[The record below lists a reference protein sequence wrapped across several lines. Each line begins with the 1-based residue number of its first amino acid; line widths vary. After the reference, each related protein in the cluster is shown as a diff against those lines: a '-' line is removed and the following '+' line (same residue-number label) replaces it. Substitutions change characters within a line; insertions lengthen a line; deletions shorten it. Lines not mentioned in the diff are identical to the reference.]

1 MTNFK
6 ISSLIGLC
14 LCILTVSTSFSQEG
28 DQLLD
33 GIGETGL
40 IARYLLDDS
49 AKDWSRNDLN
59 GQIIGAQTFISDDTF
74 GKVIA
79 LSAAG
84 KKYIQLPNKMLV
96 GEAAISITGWIYLPA
111 AQRNK
116 TIIDFGRE
124 SLSKFSIV
132 AKGINNT
139 EQLVEIS
146 DTGSYSISIALKPEK
161 WHHFAVVI
169 NPANKFINTYVDG
182 VLVEKKNIPNL
193 ELEKLFFQG
202 AVDAT
207 RLYIGR
213 SLSANPTFLNANL
226 HDFRFYRI
234 PLNEEQI
241 TTIHHNAIQIEAAV
255 VNERKETNDDL
266 PQFNENTPQ
275 LYNQYLIEVPDIHV
289 TTALGH
295 LPRLPRYIPAQYK
308 AGINGGKVR
317 IQWPAPVDNNQVL
330 KPGKYTMTGR
340 VAGTDFRPKAFVTVL
355 DNDNSQTPTRNLA
368 PFSLYQVQLDKD
380 IHGQNT
386 KFIKNRDLFISTL
399 AQTDPDAFLYMFRNA
414 FGQEQPK
421 GAAPLKG
428 WDSQETKL
436 RGHATGHYLTAIA
449 QAYASTS
456 YSKTLQNNF
465 YGKMEYMVDVLY
477 QLSQLSGQPN
487 PNEDQKGAYNA
498 DPVAVKPSADKP
510 DFDSDLSEEGIRT
523 DYWNWGKGYLSAYPP
538 DQFIMLEK
546 GAKYGRDSTKVWAP
560 YYTLHKILTGLLDIY
575 ELTDNEKAL
584 ETAKGMGTWVH
595 ARLSKLSNETLIK
608 MWNTY
613 IAGEYGGMNEVM
625 ARLYRLTNEKRYF
638 ELAQLFDNIKVFYG
652 DAKHSHGLAK
662 NVDSFRG
669 LHANQHIPQIVG
681 ALEMY
686 RDSKAP
692 TYYHIADN
700 FWYKATQ
707 DYSYSIGGVAGARTP
722 ANAECFTIEP
732 ATLYEH
738 GLSVGGQNET
748 CATYNMLKLTK
759 NLFLFDQRGDLM
771 DYYERALYNH
781 ILASVSDDSPA
792 NTYHVP
798 LRAGSAKHF
807 GNAEMSGFTCC
818 NGTALESSTKLQN
831 SIYFRSQDNQQL
843 YVNLFIPSTLDWT
856 ERKVRIVQQTA
867 FPKEDRTRLL
877 IKKGRGKFEIK
888 IRIPHWATKGAS
900 ISINGK
906 LQEVNI
912 SPGSYVSLQR
922 KWKKGD
928 LIELHLPFQFH
939 LAPLM
944 DQQNIA
950 SLFYGPVLLAAQETE
965 AREEWRAV
973 TLFAEDISKS
983 IKGDP
988 EKLEFEIDGIPFKPF
1003 YETFGRHSVYLNVT
1017 LK

>member
-1 MTNFK
+1 LAVN
-6 ISSLIGLC
+6 
-14 LCILTVSTSFSQEG
+14 TSFSQEG
-28 DQLLD
+28 DQSLD

-49 AKDWSRNDLN
+49 AKDWSRNDFN
-59 GQIIGAQTFISDDTF
+59 GQIIGPQQFVSDDTF
-74 GKVIA
+74 GKVLA
-79 LSAAG
+79 LSSAN
-84 KKYIQLPNKMLV
+84 KKYIQLPSQMLV
-96 GEAAISITGWIYLPA
+96 GEAAISITGWVYLPS
-111 AQRNK
+111 AQPNK
-116 TIIDFGRE
+116 TIVDFGRE
-124 SLSKFSIV
+124 GQSKFSIV
-132 AKGINNT
+132 TKGTNDNGQSVERPGIN
-139 EQLVEIS
+139 
-146 DTGSYSISIALKPEK
+146 SYASSIALKPEK

-169 NPANKFINTYVDG
+169 HPATKSINTYVDG
-182 VLVEKKNIPNL
+182 VLVEEKNIPNL
-193 ELEKLFFQG
+193 EVEMLFSQEPS
-202 AVDAT
+202 DAT

-213 SLSANPTFLNANL
+213 SLSLNPAFLDARL
-226 HDFRFYRI
+226 HDYRFYRI
-234 PLNEEQI
+234 PLNEQQI
-241 TTIHHNAIQIEAAV
+241 TNIYRNAIKIEAAA

-266 PQFNENTPQ
+266 PQFDENTPQ
-275 LYNQYLIEVPDIHV
+275 LYNQYLMGVPDINV
-289 TTALGH
+289 TTNLGH
-295 LPRLPRYIPAQYK
+295 LPRLPRYIPGQYK

-317 IQWPAPVDNNQVL
+317 VQWPAPENNLQVL
-330 KPGKYTMTGR
+330 KPGKYTITGT
-340 VAGTDFRPKAFVTVL
+340 VAGTAFQPKAFVTVL
-355 DNDNSQTPTRNLA
+355 DNDHSHTPDRNLV
-368 PFSLYQVQLDKD
+368 PFSLRQVQLGKD

-421 GAAPLKG
+421 GAVPLKG

-449 QAYASTS
+449 QAYASTA
-456 YSKTLQNNF
+456 YSKSLQDNF

-487 PNEDQKGAYNA
+487 LQEGQPSSYIA
-498 DPVAVKPSADKP
+498 DPTAVKPSAGKA

-560 YYTLHKILTGLLDIY
+560 YYTLHKILTGLLDVY
-575 ELTDNEKAL
+575 ELTGNEKAL

-595 ARLSKLSNETLIK
+595 ARLSQLSNETLIK

-625 ARLYRLTNEKRYF
+625 ARLYRLTNEKQYF

-652 DAKHSHGLAK
+652 DAQRSHGLAK

-686 RDSKAP
+686 RDSKEP
-692 TYYHIADN
+692 SYYHIADN

-798 LRAGSAKHF
+798 LRAGSIKRF
-807 GNAEMSGFTCC
+807 GNAEMDGFTCC

-831 SIYFRSQDNQQL
+831 SIYFRSQDDQQL

-867 FPKEDRTRLL
+867 FPKEDRSRLL
-877 IKKGRGKFEIK
+877 IKKGKGKFDLK

-900 ISINGK
+900 ITINGK
-906 LQEVNI
+906 LQEVNT

-928 LIELHLPFQFH
+928 LIEIHLPFQFH

-965 AREEWRAV
+965 ARKDWRAV
-973 TLFAEDISKS
+973 TLSAEDISQS

-988 EKLEFEIDGIPFKPF
+988 KKLEFEIDGVPFKPF
-1003 YETFGRHSVYLNVT
+1003 YETFGHHSVYLNVT